1 MRLPVS
7 LGFARVHE
15 WQATPPPL
23 VPTCRRIDAPTHRKM
38 ADWSAV
44 CARARA
50 LVSARWHKACA
61 EPAEE
66 AEDAHGADDADGEV
80 DGAEGDE
87 GHADDEEVEEGP
99 RVGEEGAEPVG
110 AEVGQ
115 ELEGEDGGEG
125 GVQVVE
131 ELLCRGDGAVRVGEL
146 LRRQLHLQD
155 CHPEVLPA
163 GIRAY

>member
-1 MRLPVS
+1 M
-7 LGFARVHE
+7 
-15 WQATPPPL
+15 
-23 VPTCRRIDAPTHRKM
+23 
-38 ADWSAV
+38 

-50 LVSARWHKACA
+50 LVRARWHKACA

-131 ELLCRGDGAVRVGEL
+131 ELLGRGDGAVRVGEL

>member
-1 MRLPVS
+1 MRPHIVKWRT
-7 LGFARVHE
+7 GPRCAR
-15 WQATPPPL
+15 
-23 VPTCRRIDAPTHRKM
+23 
-38 ADWSAV
+38 S
-44 CARARA
+44 ARARP
-50 LVSARWHKACA
+50 ARVRAHSCARGGTRACA